1 MVDGDDEN
9 PYTPS
14 QKTNS
19 KKKKSKSKS
28 KGKDMN
34 ITTAN
39 QKLINQ
45 TQKGNSKKK
54 ELKSDTNH
62 TTKNSHRRTNFI
74 TEEIKLKAG
83 KNSSK

>member
-1 MVDGDDEN
+1 
-9 PYTPS
+9 
-14 QKTNS
+14 
-19 KKKKSKSKS
+19 
-28 KGKDMN
+28 MN

-45 TQKGNSKKK
+45 TQKCNSKKK